1 MTYQTD
7 WCYCFAK
14 FPKVL
19 SCSSSGYIEHY
30 RIALMFPSF
39 TGNTRPRRNVNLSG
53 RTSNPFASASQSSAS
68 TPNPQNTLAHAQQ
81 ERLLRQ
87 KERERPPAALRIQR
101 YWRGSRGRRKI
112 KEEWRER
119 WDSQERTLYEDEDTF
134 LVQLILLVRFT
145 TLSND
150 EDIRRLQ
157 SYAKRLSS
165 VHRIQSW
172 HSTRTAAWTSPL
184 RQLGR
189 LVIECLTFIS
199 HSPKWKL
206 LDYNAL
212 LEVLSLVSDSL
223 PQFVI
228 RNHRVYYD
236 ALARTAHLFANNVEL
251 KRHSTALLEACLA
264 PLADHVSRNSD
275 QAVEIYS
282 AFASEFLTSGD
293 PVIVFDGVNAL
304 ERHDLDGGAI
314 SMHYG
319 SLTRAIKSLLQSE
332 QPSQKS
338 VLSRKTH
345 DELLWLLA
353 YYIRFEPRGGAPA
366 NVEPG
371 EDTAQMF
378 VVSRL
383 ISHLAFDI
391 KHRTDA
397 SMGFQHDDFD
407 VNNRRKKEKR
417 YEPLAPFVREE
428 LARLSSKEN
437 IGGLVARLDIDT
449 AGNAEQA
456 ATLATYLLTL
466 MRVFPAKGDEI
477 RMWLYQ
483 GPSQQG
489 LPIVKYFFKAL
500 TATEVYQ
507 AIQRSSKEAVSLL
520 RTDVNNQNM
529 RQQQKLSDSRNQQ
542 WRVMLLF
549 VELYSFVLTI
559 MDDEEFLSGSHTVD
573 QGHSRMRQNALP
585 LDQVKSLSI
594 FLKNLC
600 FAMYWNLGDIV
611 GLTSENSSESSIAQY
626 FATKPGTTARQILK
640 APVDDH
646 PSLKDP
652 ALAGMP
658 GMTLKHVRGIATA
671 LLRRLY
677 ERDSRRPFMPR
688 DHWLMTERFSMD
700 QFIGAVVQEEEQKR
714 RWLAD
719 GEESEDSEDSDH
731 VRDPDMEDHLVGIQH
746 IRDVRRMERLKQ
758 EQRKRSSRRV
768 LESITPRLEIIQNL
782 PFFVPFETRVQI
794 FRTFVKADQLRRR
807 QYNDPEEWR
816 VHMMQRRHH
825 DIGRHQARVHRRNIF
840 EDAFDSFYNLG
851 DGLKEPIQITFVD
864 DFDIPEEGIDGGGVT
879 KEFLTSVTNEV
890 LDPSKS
896 DFFVENDQHLLYPN
910 PSILDERRELLRS
923 AGIKSNEPITDLLR
937 RYEFLGR
944 IIGKC
949 LYEGVLVDIHFAP
962 FFLLKWALTGGST
975 AASNETNYRP
985 TINDLRDM
993 DESLYQG
1000 LLSVKN
1006 YAGNVRDLDL
1016 TFELTDTISPTQTIT
1031 RELRPNGSSIPVTN
1045 ENRPLYL
1052 TLIARHRLQN
1062 QPRHQTAAFLRGL
1075 SAIISPNWLSM
1086 FNQSEL
1092 QTLVGGSPQ
1101 QISIADLR
1109 KNTSYGGL
1117 YTIGDDGEEH
1127 PTIKLF
1133 WRVLVEDF
1141 TEEER
1146 QKLLKFVTST
1156 PRAPLLGFGQLNP
1169 RFSVRD
1175 SGTDEERLPSTSTCV
1190 NLLKLPVYRTREGMR
1205 RKLRYSVNAGAG
1217 FNLS

>member
-1 MTYQTD
+1 
-7 WCYCFAK
+7 
-14 FPKVL
+14 
-19 SCSSSGYIEHY
+19 
-30 RIALMFPSF
+30 MFPSF
-39 TGNTRPRRNVNLSG
+39 SGNTRPRRNVNLSG
-53 RTSNPFASASQSSAS
+53 RTNNPFASASQSSTA
-68 TPNPQNTLAHAQQ
+68 TPNAQTTLAHAQQ

-87 KERERPPAALRIQR
+87 KERERPPAAVRIQR
-101 YWRGSRGRRKI
+101 YWRGHRSRRKI
-112 KEEWRER
+112 KEEWREW
-119 WDSQERTLYEDEDTF
+119 WDSQERTSYEDEDTF
-134 LVQLILLVRFT
+134 LAQLTLLVRFT

-150 EDIRRLQ
+150 DDVRRLQ
-157 SYAKRLSS
+157 SYGRRLSS

-172 HSTRTAAWTSPL
+172 YSTRPAAWRSPL
-184 RQLGR
+184 LQLGR
-189 LVIECLTFIS
+189 FVTACLTLTS
-199 HSPKWKL
+199 HRSRWKL
-206 LDYNAL
+206 LEYDTL
-212 LEVLSLVSDSL
+212 LGVLSLVSDIL
-223 PQFVI
+223 PQFVA
-228 RNHRVYYD
+228 RSHHEYYHVL
-236 ALARTAHLFANNVEL
+236 ALTVHLFARNIEL
-251 KRHSTALLEACLA
+251 KRHSTALLEACLT
-264 PLADHVSRNSD
+264 PLADNTSRNSY
-275 QAVEIYS
+275 QTVEIYS

-293 PVIVFDGVNAL
+293 PVIVFDGVSAL
-304 ERHDLDGGAI
+304 ERTDLNGGAVSI
-314 SMHYG
+314 HYG
-319 SLTRAIKSLLQSE
+319 SLTKAMKFLLESE
-332 QPSQKS
+332 QPRQKS
-338 VLSRKTH
+338 ILIRKTH

-353 YYIRFEPRGGAPA
+353 YYVRFKPRREAPL

-371 EDTAQMF
+371 EDTEQMSI
-378 VVSRL
+378 VSRF

-391 KHRTDA
+391 KRRTDA

-407 VNNRRKKEKR
+407 VDNRRKKENR

-437 IGGLVARLDIDT
+437 IGGLVARLDID
-449 AGNAEQA
+449 AASNAEQV

-500 TATEVYQ
+500 TAMEVYQ

-520 RTDVNNQNM
+520 RADANTQTIL
-529 RQQQKLSDSRNQQ
+529 QQQKLSDSRNQQ

-549 VELYSFVLTI
+549 IELYTFVLMI

-573 QGHSRMRQNALP
+573 QTHSPMRQNALP

-600 FAMYWNLGDIV
+600 FSMYWNFGEIV
-611 GLTSENSSESSIAQY
+611 GLPSDNSSESSIAQY
-626 FATKPGTTARQILK
+626 FATKPGMTVRQIPK
-640 APVDDH
+640 TPAGEH
-646 PSLKDP
+646 ASLKDP

-688 DHWLMTERFSMD
+688 DHWLMTEHFSMD

-714 RWLAD
+714 RWQDD
-719 GEESEDSEDSDH
+719 GDESEDSDDPDQ
-731 VRDPDMEDHLVGIQH
+731 VRDPDGDDSQDHLVGTQH
-746 IRDVRRMERLKQ
+746 VRDVRRIEKMKR
-758 EQRKRSSRRV
+758 EQRKRSNRRV

-807 QYNDPEEWR
+807 QYTDPEEWR
-816 VHMMQRRHH
+816 VHMMQRRLH

-851 DGLKEPIQITFVD
+851 EGLKEPIQITFVD

-975 AASNETNYRP
+975 AATNETNYRP

-1006 YAGNVRDLDL
+1006 YPGNVRDLDL

-1031 RELRPNGSSIPVTN
+1031 RQLRPNGSSTPVTN

-1092 QTLVGGSPQ
+1092 QTLVGGSPH

-1117 YTIGDDGEEH
+1117 YEIGDDGEEH

-1190 NLLKLPVYRTREGMR
+1190 NLLKLPVYRTREGLR